1 MLKIL
6 FTVTNDLSYD
16 QRMHRIAGTLATE
29 GYSVL
34 LVGRLLPDSIA
45 LRENPYSQKRLG
57 CFFKKGFL
65 FYTEYNLRLFLFLL
79 FQKADILCAIDL
91 DTILP
96 VLFVSALKNQKRV
109 YDAHEWF
116 TEMKEVITRPVIHK
130 IWSMV
135 ERFAIPRFPNGYT
148 VNRYIADTFLEKY
161 GVQYAVVRNLPQCYN
176 LPVIANKA
184 EKWIIYQG
192 AVNEGRC
199 FETLIPAMQWVD
211 ARLLI
216 YGDGNLY
223 ASVSK
228 LITDYQLEEKVL
240 LKGKVSPDALRMI
253 TPHAYMG
260 LTLFEA
266 VGQNQFHSL
275 SNRFFDYIMAGIPQ
289 VFVNYPEY
297 ASLNQINAIGVPVAH
312 TDPVNLAK
320 AMNNLLGDSVLYDIL
335 RTNCLLER
343 NHLNWGHEQ
352 NILIDFYQ
360 TL

>member
-6 FTVTNDLSYD
+6 LTVTNDLSYD
-16 QRMHRIAGTLATE
+16 QRMHRIAGTLAAE

-34 LVGRLLPDSIA
+34 LVGRLLPDSIVLA
-45 LRENPYSQKRLG
+45 EKPYSQKRLG

-65 FYTEYNLRLFLFLL
+65 FYTEYNLRLFFFLL

-96 VLFVSALKNQKRV
+96 VLFVSALKKQKRV

-116 TEMKEVITRPVIHK
+116 TEMKEVITRPFIHK
-130 IWSMV
+130 IWLMI
-135 ERFAIPRFPNGYT
+135 EKFAIPRFPKGYT
-148 VNRYIADTFLEKY
+148 VNNYIADTFLEKY
-161 GVQYAVVRNLPQCYN
+161 GVQYAVVRNLPQYYN
-176 LPVIANKA
+176 LPAVANKA

-216 YGDGNLY
+216 YGEGNLY
-223 ASVSK
+223 ASVRQ
-228 LITDYQLEEKVL
+228 LIKNYQLEEKIL

-253 TPHAYMG
+253 TPQAYMG

-266 VGQNQFHSL
+266 VGQNQIHSL

-297 ASLNQINAIGVPVAH
+297 ASLNQLNAIGMPVTH
-312 TDPVNLAK
+312 TDPVNLAMV
-320 AMNNLLGDSVLYDIL
+320 MNNLLGDSVLYHSL
-335 RTNCLLER
+335 RTNCLMVR
-343 NHLNWGHEQ
+343 NHLNWEHEQ
-352 NILIDFYQ
+352 TILIDFYQ